1 MSDLTWPQI
10 LTIACLAVFAATM
23 LITAIR
29 DRRSLWRRINR
40 RKPGV
45 LGAPSEK
52 CNRSL
57 DVGWWT

>member
-1 MSDLTWPQI
+1 MSSLPWPQI
-10 LTIACLAVFAATM
+10 LTIACLVIFAAVM
-23 LITAIR
+23 LMEAFKA
-29 DRRSLWRRINR
+29 RRSLWRRTNR